1 MFQVYDCVYMS
12 LLQLLHDSKRKAL
25 SDGTVPTMRFDN
37 DELSVA
43 MYDVDDV
50 DGPIA
55 IRKGTLIILSYIYSV
70 LWLTDIVL
78 K

>member
-1 MFQVYDCVYMS
+1 MIVFTCIYYSYYMIRRG
-12 LLQLLHDSKRKAL
+12 KRFLMGL
-25 SDGTVPTMRFDN
+25 SYMRFDN
-37 DELSVA
+37 EELSVA
-43 MYDVDDV
+43 MCDVDDV

-55 IRKGTLIILSYIYSV
+55 IRKGTLVIYYLIFTYIYSV